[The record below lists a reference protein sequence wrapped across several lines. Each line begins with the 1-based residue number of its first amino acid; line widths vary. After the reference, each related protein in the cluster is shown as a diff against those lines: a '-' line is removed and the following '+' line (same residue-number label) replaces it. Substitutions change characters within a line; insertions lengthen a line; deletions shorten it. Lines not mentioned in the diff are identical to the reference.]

1 MKGNTMTNDTMKYCN
16 MINAVDS
23 KLAEISDI
31 IKSYDVE
38 LYLNFDNELSEVVN
52 KLEKMQND
60 MNNEKN
66 IKMQSKYL

>member
-1 MKGNTMTNDTMKYCN
+1 MKINEYRQLVKHCN

-23 KLAEISDI
+23 KLAEIAEI

-52 KLEKMQND
+52 KLEKTSND
-60 MNNEKN
+60 INNENN
-66 IKMQSKYL
+66 IKMQSKYC

>member
-1 MKGNTMTNDTMKYCN
+1 MKINEYKQLVKSCN

>member
-1 MKGNTMTNDTMKYCN
+1 

-23 KLAEISDI
+23 KLAEIAEI

-52 KLEKMQND
+52 KLEKTSND
-60 MNNEKN
+60 INNENN
-66 IKMQSKYL
+66 IKMQSKYC

>member
-1 MKGNTMTNDTMKYCN
+1 MNINKYCD

-23 KLAEISDI
+23 KLAEIKDI

-38 LYLNFDNELSEVVN
+38 LSINFDNELSKVVD
-52 KLEKMQND
+52 KLEKTAND
-60 MNNEKN
+60 INVENN

>member
-1 MKGNTMTNDTMKYCN
+1 MIDTNDKYCN

-52 KLEKMQND
+52 KLEKTA
-60 MNNEKN
+60 NNINK
-66 IKMQSKYL
+66 